1 MRHYEVLFIVKPT
14 LTEDEIKTK
23 VDFVK
28 EVITKNG
35 GEIASVVEMG
45 ARKLAYKIGKYE
57 RGVYFVIYFVAP
69 PTLIS
74 ELARNIRYN
83 EDIIRFLT
91 VKYENK
97 KEVAA
102 WEKLSKGIKLATI
115 KKEFREPREPRESR
129 ERFERKAP
137 RVEQETII
145 QEVTTEE

>member
-1 MRHYEVLFIVKPT
+1 MRHYEILFIVKPT
-14 LTEDEIKTK
+14 LTDDEVKAR

-57 RGVYFVIYFVAP
+57 RGVYFVVYFTAP
-69 PTLIS
+69 GALIS
-74 ELARNIRYN
+74 ELVRNIRYN

-97 KEVAA
+97 AEVAA
-102 WEKLSKGIKLATI
+102 WEKLSKGIKLNTI
-115 KKEFREPREPRESR
+115 KRETREPREPRGNRANSEA
-129 ERFERKAP
+129 KAQNAEVV
-137 RVEQETII
+137 VE
-145 QEVTTEE
+145 EENSAE